1 MTSQKLKLLR
11 ARAALRFYEAHGR
24 RPTDAELA
32 RLSRLCS
39 KGAHASPHPLS
50 VQKIHANA

>member
-1 MTSQKLKLLR
+1 MNHQELKLLR
-11 ARAALRFYEAHGR
+11 ARAALRFYEVHGR

-39 KGAHASPHPLS
+39 RTTLASPRPVN
-50 VQKIHANA
+50 VQKIHANT